1 MSETLD
7 KTQKTFQ
14 GLGVTRPE
22 QVLQLFSELRSLF
35 DASALAAA
43 STKNVGRLPEL
54 QSAWNNDSSGVI
66 RRIHAN
72 WVTLAPPNLRGTTER
87 AMKHLSAHV
96 GVGVKAVQT
105 LQQLGV
111 HDNSQ
116 VVSLFSLLRDTF
128 DQDIQL
134 DIDEIDVEI
143 TRINWL
149 GRKTGILAWA
159 RDHWMKSAPDELRR
173 EVGRCFN
180 EIKAHIEQ
188 AINDKRASAR
198 PAILAAPLYQDQ
210 SEYRPAIRPTYAQT
224 SGNVL
229 VDVSNEQA
237 ILPPDPTLIP
247 EDLSLPGV
255 IRPIG
260 SHHLIRQVFQ
270 EIENIFVSIGFS
282 VVEGPEI
289 ETPYY
294 NFEALNIPEFHPVR
308 DDMDTFYLELPKGAP
323 TPLLLRTHTSPMQIR
338 TMEKQKP
345 PVRVI
350 VPGKVYRRDN
360 PDATHSFA
368 FHQIEGLAVDSD
380 ITFCDFTGTI
390 EYFVKQFFGP
400 SVKTRFR
407 PSYFPFTEPSV
418 EFDVSCPFCG
428 GTGTAAGGGTCSKCK
443 GAAWIELFGAGMVDP
458 AVYGFVNYDAK
469 KVSGFAFGIG
479 IDRLAMLKYGIDDI
493 QVFFQNDVRFLRQF
507 P

>member
-1 MSETLD
+1 MSAQEN
-7 KTQKTFQ
+7 KT
-14 GLGVTRPE
+14 GLPLVHLGITRPE
-22 QVLQLFSELRSLF
+22 EL
-35 DASALAAA
+35 SALFA
-43 STKNVGRLPEL
+43 
-54 QSAWNNDSSGVI
+54 D
-66 RRIHAN
+66 
-72 WVTLAPPNLRGTTER
+72 LRGRFNADCACALDESSW
-87 AMKHLSAHV
+87 K
-96 GVGVKAVQT
+96 Q
-105 LQQLGV
+105 
-111 HDNSQ
+111 
-116 VVSLFSLLRDTF
+116 FRDT
-128 DQDIQL
+128 
-134 DIDEIDVEI
+134 
-143 TRINWL
+143 WL
-149 GRKTGILAWA
+149 GRKSGVLAQITDNWLKPATPELKRAVGQQLNELRAHVESQIESRRAAIETGTEETA
-159 RDHWMKSAPDELRR
+159 RDR
-173 EVGRCFN
+173 V
-180 EIKAHIEQ
+180 
-188 AINDKRASAR
+188 
-198 PAILAAPLYQDQ
+198 
-210 SEYRPAIRPTYAQT
+210 
-224 SGNVL
+224 
-229 VDVSNEQA
+229 
-237 ILPPDPTLIP
+237 
-247 EDLSLPGV
+247 DLSLPGV
-255 IRPIG
+255 IRPVG
-260 SHHLIRQVFQ
+260 SRHLVRQVFQ
-270 EIENIFVSIGFS
+270 EIEDIFFSIGFS
-282 VVEGPEI
+282 VVDGPEI

-308 DDMDTFYLELPKGAP
+308 DDMDTFYLDLPKGAA

-368 FHQIEGLAVDSD
+368 FHQIEGLAVDTD

-418 EFDVSCPFCG
+418 EFDVSCPFCA

-458 AVYGFVNYDAK
+458 AVYGFVNYDPK

>member
-1 MSETLD
+1 MPNVENPTEKTL
-7 KTQKTFQ
+7 
-14 GLGVTRPE
+14 
-22 QVLQLFSELRSLF
+22 
-35 DASALAAA
+35 AALAINDPLAIE
-43 STKNVGRLPEL
+43 EL
-54 QSAWNNDSSGVI
+54 FTN
-66 RRIHAN
+66 
-72 WVTLAPPNLRGTTER
+72 E
-87 AMKHLSAHV
+87 
-96 GVGVKAVQT
+96 KARFD
-105 LQQLGV
+105 QQLAAK
-111 HDNSQ
+111 NP
-116 VVSLFSLLRDTF
+116 
-128 DQDIQL
+128 
-134 DIDEIDVEI
+134 DEVNY
-143 TRINWL
+143 TMMKNAWL
-149 GRKTGILAWA
+149 GRKAGVLTLITENWL
-159 RDHWMKSAPDELRR
+159 KSAPPALKPS
-173 EVGRCFN
+173 VGQSLNQLKR
-180 EIKAHIEQ
+180 HIEESLEVFR
-188 AINDKRASAR
+188 IVGEKASEEVASTR
-198 PAILAAPLYQDQ
+198 
-210 SEYRPAIRPTYAQT
+210 ER
-224 SGNVL
+224 V
-229 VDVSNEQA
+229 
-237 ILPPDPTLIP
+237 
-247 EDLSLPGV
+247 DLSLPGV
-255 IRPIG
+255 HRSIG

-270 EIENIFVSIGFS
+270 EIEDIFVSIGFS

-308 DDMDTFYLELPKGAP
+308 DDMDTFYLELPKGTP

-368 FHQIEGLAVDSD
+368 FHQIEGLAVDTD

-390 EYFVKQFFGP
+390 EHFVKQFFGP

-428 GTGTAAGGGTCSKCK
+428 GTGAAAGGGTCSKCK

-458 AVYGFVNYDAK
+458 AVYGFVNYDAR

-507 P
+507 L

>member
-1 MSETLD
+1 VPFGVIYIAIMPTSDLGLD
-7 KTQKTFQ
+7 KTLAA
-14 GLGVTRPE
+14 LGISEAP
-22 QVLQLFSELRSLF
+22 QVVARFAELRARF
-35 DASALAAA
+35 DAESSA
-43 STKNVGRLPEL
+43 
-54 QSAWNNDSSGVI
+54 
-66 RRIHAN
+66 
-72 WVTLAPPNLRGTTER
+72 
-87 AMKHLSAHV
+87 
-96 GVGVKAVQT
+96 
-105 LQQLGV
+105 V
-111 HDNSQ
+111 HDESSWKQ
-116 VVSLFSLLRDTF
+116 FRDA
-128 DQDIQL
+128 
-134 DIDEIDVEI
+134 
-143 TRINWL
+143 WL
-149 GRKTGILAWA
+149 GRKSGVLTQITDYWLKPATPELKRTVGQQLN
-159 RDHWMKSAPDELRR
+159 ELR
-173 EVGRCFN
+173 
-180 EIKAHIEQ
+180 AHVESQIEARRL
-188 AINDKRASAR
+188 AI
-198 PAILAAPLYQDQ
+198 
-210 SEYRPAIRPTYAQT
+210 E
-224 SGNVL
+224 SGAEETALTRDRV
-229 VDVSNEQA
+229 
-237 ILPPDPTLIP
+237 
-247 EDLSLPGV
+247 DLSLPGV

-270 EIENIFVSIGFS
+270 EIEDIFFSIGFS

-308 DDMDTFYLELPKGAP
+308 DDMDTFYLELPKGTA

-368 FHQIEGLAVDSD
+368 FHQIEGLAVDTD

-428 GTGTAAGGGTCSKCK
+428 GTGSSNGATCSKCK

>member
-1 MSETLD
+1 VPFGVIYIAIMPTSDIGLD
-7 KTQKTFQ
+7 KTLAA
-14 GLGVTRPE
+14 LGVTE
-22 QVLQLFSELRSLF
+22 AAQVVARFAEVRAQF
-35 DASALAAA
+35 D
-43 STKNVGRLPEL
+43 G
-54 QSAWNNDSSGVI
+54 QF
-66 RRIHAN
+66 
-72 WVTLAPPNLRGTTER
+72 
-87 AMKHLSAHV
+87 
-96 GVGVKAVQT
+96 QT
-105 LQQLGV
+105 V
-111 HDNSQ
+111 HDESEWKI
-116 VVSLFSLLRDTF
+116 FRDG
-128 DQDIQL
+128 
-134 DIDEIDVEI
+134 
-143 TRINWL
+143 WL
-149 GRKTGILAWA
+149 GRKSGVLTLITDNWLKPATPELKRAVGQQLN
-159 RDHWMKSAPDELRR
+159 ELRAR
-173 EVGRCFN
+173 VESQ
-180 EIKAHIEQ
+180 IE
-188 AINDKRASAR
+188 AR
-198 PAILAAPLYQDQ
+198 RLAV
-210 SEYRPAIRPTYAQT
+210 E
-224 SGNVL
+224 SGAEEAAL
-229 VDVSNEQA
+229 TRDR
-237 ILPPDPTLIP
+237 I
-247 EDLSLPGV
+247 DLSLPGV
-255 IRPIG
+255 LRPVG

-270 EIENIFVSIGFS
+270 EIEDIFFSIGFS

-308 DDMDTFYLELPKGAP
+308 DDMDTFYLELPKGDP

-368 FHQIEGLAVDSD
+368 FHQIEGLAVDTD

-428 GTGTAAGGGTCSKCK
+428 GTGTAASGGTCSKCK

>member
-1 MSETLD
+1 MTNPPNFGFSLAD
-7 KTQKTFQ
+7 Q
-14 GLGVTRPE
+14 GIDTPE
-22 QVLQLFSELRSLF
+22 KLAALFAQVRDLF
-35 DASALAAA
+35 DAASSDVRDESSFGDWRNAWFGRKSGVLVQITDNWLKTAPPLLKPAVGQEVNKLRAYVDSALEERRKEIETRAEEAA
-43 STKNVGRLPEL
+43 
-54 QSAWNNDSSGVI
+54 
-66 RRIHAN
+66 
-72 WVTLAPPNLRGTTER
+72 LAKER
-87 AMKHLSAHV
+87 V
-96 GVGVKAVQT
+96 
-105 LQQLGV
+105 
-111 HDNSQ
+111 
-116 VVSLFSLLRDTF
+116 
-128 DQDIQL
+128 
-134 DIDEIDVEI
+134 
-143 TRINWL
+143 
-149 GRKTGILAWA
+149 
-159 RDHWMKSAPDELRR
+159 
-173 EVGRCFN
+173 
-180 EIKAHIEQ
+180 
-188 AINDKRASAR
+188 
-198 PAILAAPLYQDQ
+198 
-210 SEYRPAIRPTYAQT
+210 
-224 SGNVL
+224 
-229 VDVSNEQA
+229 
-237 ILPPDPTLIP
+237 
-247 EDLSLPGV
+247 DLSLPGV

-270 EIENIFVSIGFS
+270 EIEDIFLSIGFS

-308 DDMDTFYLELPKGAP
+308 DDMDTFYIDLPKGAP

-360 PDATHSFA
+360 PDATHSFM
-368 FHQIEGLAVDSD
+368 FHQVEGLAVDTD

-428 GTGTAAGGGTCSKCK
+428 GTGVSNGGTCSKCK

-493 QVFFQNDVRFLRQF
+493 QVFFQNDVRFLKQF